1 LPYLRHKEKA
11 NMKDFLKVPGKNRG
25 EIKLFALSTCIW
37 CRKTKQLLEEL
48 NVEYKYIDMDM
59 VDDELEEKFTEE
71 LKKWNPDC
79 SYPTLVIDN
88 KKCIVGFQEE
98 EIRKELTK

>member
-1 LPYLRHKEKA
+1 
-11 NMKDFLKVPGKNRG
+11 MKDFVKVPGKNKG
-25 EIKLFALSTCIW
+25 NITLFALSTCIW

-71 LKKWNPDC
+71 VKKWNPDC
-79 SYPTLVIDN
+79 SYPTLVIN
-88 KKCIVGFQEE
+88 NKCIVGFQEE
-98 EIRKELTK
+98 EIRRELEK

>member
-1 LPYLRHKEKA
+1 
-11 NMKDFLKVPGKNRG
+11 MKDFLKVPGKNRG
-25 EIKLFALSTCIW
+25 EIILFALSTCIW